1 MASMLCSSS
10 PQFPHPLSM
19 IWLNDLFSPIESDR
33 NDIEQTL
40 SLDHDDSTLVSW
52 NPEISM

>member
-40 SLDHDDSTLVSW
+40 RLDHDDSTLVSW